1 MNKNKFFL
9 RKSFKKQRSLLD
21 IHQGKELNTR
31 NFKNILELNIQAKSC
46 YQLYLSNEI
55 NNEAE
60 TGEIINLL
68 FKKHKR
74 VFVPKIQGSNL
85 INIEIDNNTN
95 YSLNYLGIKE
105 PLSSNQ
111 KDKNLLEVIFVPLL
125 VFDKLG
131 HRVGYGGG
139 YYDKFLG
146 NIKDDIL
153 KIGLSLFEPIDKIQ
167 DIKKHDIS
175 LDYTI
180 TPKRVYNFTPGQR
193 DTFLLKIKSR
203 ITPVLI

>member
-1 MNKNKFFL
+1 MMNKNKFFL
-9 RKSFKKQRSLLD
+9 RKSYKKQRSLLN
-21 IHQGKELNTR
+21 INQVKELNTR
-31 NFKNILELNIQAKSC
+31 IFKNLLELNIWEKSC
-46 YQLYLSNEI
+46 YHLYLSNEI

-60 TGEIINLL
+60 TAEIINLL

-85 INIEIDNNTN
+85 MNIEIDNNTN

-111 KDKNLLEVIFVPLL
+111 KDTNLLEVIFVPLL

-146 NIKDDIL
+146 NIKNDIL

-167 DIKKHDIS
+167 DIEKHDIS

-180 TPKRVYNFTPGQR
+180 TPKRVYDFT
-193 DTFLLKIKSR
+193 L
-203 ITPVLI
+203 V

>member
-1 MNKNKFFL
+1 MMNKNKFFL

-21 IHQGKELNTR
+21 MNQVKELNTR
-31 NFKNILELNIQAKSC
+31 IFKNLLELNIWEKSC
-46 YQLYLSNEI
+46 YHLYLSNNI

-60 TGEIINLL
+60 TGKIINLL

-85 INIEIDNNTN
+85 MNIEIDNNTN
-95 YSLNYLGIKE
+95 YSINYLGIKE

-111 KDKNLLEVIFVPLL
+111 KDTNLLEVIFVPLL

-167 DIKKHDIS
+167 DIEKHDIS

-180 TPKRVYNFTPGQR
+180 TPKRVYDFTLG
-193 DTFLLKIKSR
+193 
-203 ITPVLI
+203 

>member
-1 MNKNKFFL
+1 MMNKNKFFL
-9 RKSFKKQRSLLD
+9 RKSYKKQRSLLD
-21 IHQGKELNTR
+21 INQVKELNTR
-31 NFKNILELNIQAKSC
+31 IFKNLLELNIWEKSC
-46 YQLYLSNEI
+46 YHLYLSNEI

-60 TGEIINLL
+60 TAEIINLL

-85 INIEIDNNTN
+85 MNIEIDNNTN

-111 KDKNLLEVIFVPLL
+111 KDTNLLEVIFVPLL

-146 NIKDDIL
+146 NIKNDIL

-167 DIKKHDIS
+167 DIEKHDIS

-180 TPKRVYNFTPGQR
+180 TPKRVYDFT
-193 DTFLLKIKSR
+193 L
-203 ITPVLI
+203 V

>member
-1 MNKNKFFL
+1 MMNKNKFFL
-9 RKSFKKQRSLLD
+9 RKYFKKQRSLLD
-21 IHQGKELNTR
+21 INQVEELNTR
-31 NFKNILELNIQAKSC
+31 IFKNLLELNIWEKSC
-46 YQLYLSNEI
+46 YHLYLSNEI

-85 INIEIDNNTN
+85 MNIEIDNNTN

-111 KDKNLLEVIFVPLL
+111 KDTNLLEVIFVPLL

-146 NIKDDIL
+146 NIKNDIL

-167 DIKKHDIS
+167 DIEKHDIS

-180 TPKRVYNFTPGQR
+180 TLKRVYDFT
-193 DTFLLKIKSR
+193 L
-203 ITPVLI
+203 V

>member
-1 MNKNKFFL
+1 MMNKNKFFL

-21 IHQGKELNTR
+21 INQVKELNTR
-31 NFKNILELNIQAKSC
+31 IFKNLLELNIWEKSC
-46 YQLYLSNEI
+46 YHLYLSNNI

-85 INIEIDNNTN
+85 MNIEIDNNTN

-111 KDKNLLEVIFVPLL
+111 KDTNLLEVIFVPLL

-167 DIKKHDIS
+167 DIEKYDIS

-180 TPKRVYNFTPGQR
+180 TPKRVYDFTLG
-193 DTFLLKIKSR
+193 
-203 ITPVLI
+203 

>member
-1 MNKNKFFL
+1 MMNKNKFFL
-9 RKSFKKQRSLLD
+9 RKYFKKQRSLLD
-21 IHQGKELNTR
+21 INQVKELNTR
-31 NFKNILELNIQAKSC
+31 IFKNLLELNIWEKSC
-46 YQLYLSNEI
+46 YHLYLSNEI

-85 INIEIDNNTN
+85 MNIEIDNNTN

-111 KDKNLLEVIFVPLL
+111 KDTNLLEVIFVPLL

-167 DIKKHDIS
+167 DIEKHDIS

-180 TPKRVYNFTPGQR
+180 TPKRVYDFTLG
-193 DTFLLKIKSR
+193 
-203 ITPVLI
+203 

>member
-1 MNKNKFFL
+1 MMNKNKFFL

-21 IHQGKELNTR
+21 IHQVKELNTR
-31 NFKNILELNIQAKSC
+31 IFKNLLELNIWEKSC
-46 YQLYLSNEI
+46 YHLYLSNEI

-85 INIEIDNNTN
+85 MNIEIDNNTN

-111 KDKNLLEVIFVPLL
+111 KDTNLLEVIFVPLL

-146 NIKDDIL
+146 SIKDDVL

-167 DIKKHDIS
+167 DIEKHDIS

-180 TPKRVYNFTPGQR
+180 TPKQVYNFTRG
-193 DTFLLKIKSR
+193 
-203 ITPVLI
+203 

>member
-1 MNKNKFFL
+1 MMNKNKFFL
-9 RKSFKKQRSLLD
+9 RKYFKKQRSLLD
-21 IHQGKELNTR
+21 INQVKELNTR
-31 NFKNILELNIQAKSC
+31 IFKNLLELNIWEKSC
-46 YQLYLSNEI
+46 YHLYLSNEI

-85 INIEIDNNTN
+85 MNIEIDNNTN

-105 PLSSNQ
+105 PISSNQ
-111 KDKNLLEVIFVPLL
+111 KDTNLLEVIFVPLL

-167 DIKKHDIS
+167 DIEKHDIS

-180 TPKRVYNFTPGQR
+180 TPKRVYDFTLG
-193 DTFLLKIKSR
+193 
-203 ITPVLI
+203 

>member
-1 MNKNKFFL
+1 MMNKNKFFL

-21 IHQGKELNTR
+21 INQVKELNTR
-31 NFKNILELNIQAKSC
+31 IFKNLLELNIWEKSC
-46 YQLYLSNEI
+46 YHLYLSNEI

-85 INIEIDNNTN
+85 MNIEIDNNTN

-111 KDKNLLEVIFVPLL
+111 KDTNLLEVIFVPLL

-146 NIKDDIL
+146 SIKDDVL

-167 DIKKHDIS
+167 DIERHDIR
-175 LDYTI
+175 LDYSI
-180 TPKRVYNFTPGQR
+180 TPKRVYDFTLG
-193 DTFLLKIKSR
+193 
-203 ITPVLI
+203 

>member
-1 MNKNKFFL
+1 MMNKNKFFL
-9 RKSFKKQRSLLD
+9 RKYFKKQRSLLD
-21 IHQGKELNTR
+21 INQVKELNTR
-31 NFKNILELNIQAKSC
+31 IFKNLLELNIWEKSC
-46 YQLYLSNEI
+46 YHIYLSNEI

-85 INIEIDNNTN
+85 MNIEIDNNTN

-111 KDKNLLEVIFVPLL
+111 KDTNLLEVIFVPLL

-167 DIKKHDIS
+167 EIEKYDIS

-180 TPKRVYNFTPGQR
+180 TPKRVYDFTLG
-193 DTFLLKIKSR
+193 
-203 ITPVLI
+203 

>member
-1 MNKNKFFL
+1 MMNKNKFFL
-9 RKSFKKQRSLLD
+9 RKYFKKQRSLLD
-21 IHQGKELNTR
+21 INQVEELNTR
-31 NFKNILELNIQAKSC
+31 IFKNLLELNIWEKSC
-46 YQLYLSNEI
+46 YHLYLSNEI

-60 TGEIINLL
+60 TGEIINFL

-85 INIEIDNNTN
+85 MNIEIDNNTN

-105 PLSSNQ
+105 PIISNQ
-111 KDKNLLEVIFVPLL
+111 KDTNLLEVIFVPLL

-167 DIKKHDIS
+167 DIEKHDIS

-180 TPKRVYNFTPGQR
+180 TPKRVYDFTRG
-193 DTFLLKIKSR
+193 
-203 ITPVLI
+203 